1 MTTFDD
7 HVGWNDD
14 FIVFWA
20 TKDDERIRCA
30 APRKL
35 VNELPGFKDAN
46 KQTIGE
52 RRKQVRNLLVPH
64 ALEKIRSNDYALSPR
79 IKTVYLSAV
88 DLRSKQPSPKTVVP
102 LRVVE
107 QVSPLHR

>member
-1 MTTFDD
+1 MEALMITFDD
-7 HVGWNDD
+7 HIGWNGE

-52 RRKQVRNLLVPH
+52 RRKQVRNLLAPH
-64 ALEKIRSNDYALSPR
+64 ALEKIRLNDFAPSPR
-79 IKTVYLSAV
+79 IKTVYLSPV
-88 DLRSKQPSPKTVVP
+88 DLGPKRMA
-102 LRVVE
+102 LRIA
-107 QVSPLHR
+107 